1 MKRIAAK
8 NRTAQ
13 LAYEA
18 EGNPPSA
25 HPRSAISNAYP
36 GLEVDFRNIWRHI
49 LAGVELH
56 EATNLVVGVEPGQ
69 PEEVS
74 QLADDFWLLSI
85 DGAAVTM
92 PVTGPAFPGGPSV
105 ALADTTFGGTTMAL
119 EWSNA
124 LADVV
129 QKAGQEVTCVFEQ
142 RTGGVAGRRVQVKLQ
157 VRPFFAGDSA
167 AIDLPISRPGE
178 LTQSLCSPWQNDYRE
193 CACFYWASNRPD
205 YVNVAPRADGTSDGN
220 NWMQRERR
228 PGTPAVYIVDDWV
241 DGRLYTH
248 EELFTEWE
256 KLSFIIGGRDE
267 AGQGEAAGEG
277 QQEARPRPAA
287 SERRGKDDQ

>member
-1 MKRIAAK
+1 MKRISPK

-36 GLEVDFRNIWRHI
+36 GLEMDFRNIWRHLFVGI
-49 LAGVELH
+49 ELH

-69 PEEVS
+69 PPEV
-74 QLADDFWLLSI
+74 QALAENFWLLSV
-85 DGAAVTM
+85 DGIAVTM

-105 ALADTTFGGTTMAL
+105 PLADTTFGGTSMAL

-129 QKAGQEVTCVFEQ
+129 PKAGQAVSCVFEQ
-142 RTGGVAGRRVQVKLQ
+142 RGPQNVPGKQVQVSLQ
-157 VRPFFAGDSA
+157 VRPFFFGETA

-205 YVNVAPRADGTSDGN
+205 YVNVAPRSDGTSDGN
-220 NWMQRERR
+220 NWMQKDRK
-228 PGTPAVYIVDDWV
+228 PSTPAVYIVDDWV

-248 EELFTEWE
+248 EDLFTGWE
-256 KLSFIIGGRDE
+256 KLAFIIGGRDE
-267 AGQGEAAGEG
+267 G
-277 QQEARPRPAA
+277 R
-287 SERRGKDDQ
+287 DDGRDDV

>member
-1 MKRIAAK
+1 MKGIAPK

-36 GLEVDFRNIWRHI
+36 GLEMDFRNIWRHLFVGI
-49 LAGVELH
+49 ELH

-69 PEEVS
+69 PADIA
-74 QLADDFWLLSI
+74 QLADGFWLLSV
-85 DGAAVTM
+85 DGRGVTV

-105 ALADTTFGGTTMAL
+105 PLIDTTFNSPTMAL
-119 EWSNA
+119 EWSNS
-124 LADVV
+124 LAEVV
-129 QKAGQEVTCVFEQ
+129 HKAGESVSCLFEQ
-142 RTGGVAGRRVQVKLQ
+142 RDSKGAPGQQVTVALE
-157 VRPFFAGDSA
+157 VRPFFAGDTA
-167 AIDLPISRPGE
+167 VIDRPISMPGE

-205 YVNVAPRADGTSDGN
+205 YVNVTPRGDGTSDGN
-220 NWMQRERR
+220 NWMQKDRKAT
-228 PGTPAVYIVDDWV
+228 TPAVYIVDDWV
-241 DGRLYTH
+241 DGRLFTH
-248 EELFTEWE
+248 EELFTGWE

-267 AGQGEAAGEG
+267 E
-277 QQEARPRPAA
+277 
-287 SERRGKDDQ
+287 